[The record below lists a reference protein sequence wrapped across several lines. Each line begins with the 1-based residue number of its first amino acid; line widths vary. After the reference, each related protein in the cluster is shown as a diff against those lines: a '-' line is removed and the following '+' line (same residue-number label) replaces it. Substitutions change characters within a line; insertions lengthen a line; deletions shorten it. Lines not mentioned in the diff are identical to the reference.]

1 LSEAVALGGAAMA
14 WLGVTLLAV
23 SEGRRGVALGLAL
36 AAAGLGAAAG
46 AAGQPPQGVIA
57 LLAGGLVAALLRL
70 RGGARPG
77 WDLLPP
83 GSTPRLM
90 ASLVALLAAGLV
102 AGVGLG
108 SPAGAT
114 RVAALV
120 VATLAGA
127 RILTTERRWAALGA
141 GSALALGLGA
151 LGGVAGLAAGA
162 VVAAGLGAID
172 GSEQP
177 AEARG

>member
-1 LSEAVALGGAAMA
+1 MSEAAALAGAAMA

-23 SEGRRGVALGLAL
+23 SEGRRGVALGLVL

-46 AAGQPPQGVIA
+46 AAGQPPLAAVA
-57 LLAGGLVAALLRL
+57 LLLGGLVAAVLRL
-70 RGGARPG
+70 RGGGGPG

-90 ASLVALLAAGLV
+90 ASLLALVAAGLV
-102 AGVGLG
+102 AGFGLG
-108 SPAGAT
+108 SPAAAA
-114 RVAALV
+114 RVGALV
-120 VATLAGA
+120 VAALAGA

-162 VVAAGLGAID
+162 AVAAGLGAID
-172 GSEQP
+172 G
-177 AEARG
+177 AERPVEAGG